1 MDICQSLNNLSQGL
15 LFCGRKIEGVSFE
28 TFQWDGVYVFI
39 SIIICIAYSSIAS
52 EMYARN
58 ITHKKNGRITIVK
71 TGSIFGLGIFSMHFM
86 GMFALTY
93 PGPMQYDVF
102 ITIFSLFIAISG
114 ISLALFL
121 MHRKFHPFINGC
133 VFGLTVCMMHYS
145 GMLSIANNPFHMH
158 HNTVLLFFAL
168 LYSVFGSMLSLR
180 FIERYLEKNNHK
192 TTLIMGSVAIGL
204 TISGVHYLGMAS
216 LEFSVNTF
224 FTEPFH
230 NWFITRSA
238 IIGFTFVFLIATIAA
253 YINDSMNAETKLKNK
268 QDQLE
273 HTNKTISEALEKL
286 QDMQSQLVESE
297 KMASLGQLISGVAHE
312 INTPVGICIT
322 SSSYLKVQ
330 SDEFFNKFHTSTLTK
345 SDFEVFM
352 DRVNSGYE
360 LIGSNLTKASSLIK
374 NFKQVAVDQ
383 SADDIREFYLK
394 QYIEE
399 VLSSLNHKIK
409 NTQFKINI
417 SCESDFYVKTYAGS
431 ISTIINHLFNNSL
444 IHGFEGMD
452 KGIINI
458 KILDQQQNAKIV
470 FSDTGNGMTQQ
481 DIANITDPFFTTKRG
496 TDCSGLGM
504 YVVYNQITQKL
515 AGCLSCRSINTL
527 DAETTPSPFY
537 EGELHG
543 LEIEITFPKFL
554 SLNQPHS

>member
-1 MDICQSLNNLSQGL
+1 MEACQSLSSLTHGL
-15 LFCGRKIEGVSFE
+15 FFCGREIKGTVFE
-28 TFQWDGVYVFI
+28 TFQWDGIYVFI
-39 SIIICIAYSSIAS
+39 SVIICIAYSSIAS

-58 ITHKKNGRITIVK
+58 IANNKDGHITIIK
-71 TGSIFGLGIFSMHFM
+71 TGSVFGLGIFSMHFI

-102 ITIFSLFIAISG
+102 ITIFSLIVAVSG
-114 ISLALFL
+114 VSLSLYL
-121 MHRKFHPFINGC
+121 LHHKYHPFIYGS

-168 LYSVFGSMLSLR
+168 LYSIFGSMYSLK
-180 FIERYLEKNNHK
+180 FFEKYLKKNNHK
-192 TTLIMGSVAIGL
+192 TTLLLGSIAIGL
-204 TISGVHYLGMAS
+204 TISGVHYLAMGS
-216 LEFSVNTF
+216 LEFSVNADF
-224 FTEPFH
+224 YQH
-230 NWFITRSA
+230 LHSWYISRNG
-238 IIGFTFVFLIATIAA
+238 IIGFTFVLLIATIAA
-253 YINDSMNAETKLKNK
+253 YINDSMNAEITLKSKQEQLEQKNK
-268 QDQLE
+268 
-273 HTNKTISEALEKL
+273 NISETLNKL
-286 QDMQSQLVESE
+286 QEMQSQLVESE

-330 SDEFFNKFHTSTLTK
+330 SDEFFTKFHNSTLTK

-383 SADDIREFYLK
+383 SADEIREFYLK

-399 VLSSLNHKIK
+399 VLSSLHHKIK
-409 NTQFKINI
+409 NSQFKINI
-417 SCESDFYVKTYAGS
+417 TCESDFHVKTYAGS
-431 ISTIINHLFNNSL
+431 ISTIISHLFNNSL

-452 KGIINI
+452 KGIIHI
-458 KILDQQQNAKIV
+458 KVLDLEDNAKIV
-470 FSDTGNGMTQQ
+470 FSDTGNGMHQK
-481 DIANITDPFFTTKRG
+481 DIANIADPFFTTKRG
-496 TDCSGLGM
+496 GDCSGLGM
-504 YVVYNQITQKL
+504 YVVYNQATQKL
-515 AGCLSCRSINTL
+515 AGSLNCRSINVFNRQE
-527 DAETTPSPFY
+527 DPPQFY

-543 LEIEITFPKFL
+543 LEVEITFPKFHL
-554 SLNQPHS
+554 AG